1 MQKLIIDTNV
11 LISALIQKSYPNL
24 ILVNCVFENR
34 FEVCIS
40 EELLEEYFE
49 VISRPKFTKYPDFLT
64 KAEFVISQL
73 ESNATKYSPQVRFDI
88 IVDSADN
95 RLLELA
101 YESKADFIVTG
112 NTNDFT
118 MSEFNGTR
126 IISPKEFWEKYGI

>member
-64 KAEFVISQL
+64 QAEFVISQL
-73 ESNATKYSPQVRFDI
+73 ENNATKYSPQVRFEI

>member
-40 EELLEEYFE
+40 EEILEEYFE

>member
-112 NTNDFT
+112 NTNDLQCT
-118 MSEFNGTR
+118 SVCRNLT
-126 IISPKEFWEKYGI
+126 